1 MKVNIGVEG
10 LDKTF
15 QAKFPEQTTCVH
27 CHCTARIG
35 FVAHE
40 LNHKGKDS
48 DADLPPVYVCQINEQ
63 KKDGKLW
70 LHDLCAV
77 AVYFCEKC
85 LNPTALY
92 NQG

>member
-1 MKVNIGVEG
+1 MKVELGKEG

-15 QAKFPEQTTCVH
+15 QAKFPEETTCVH
-27 CHCTARIG
+27 CSSNARIG

-40 LNHKGKDS
+40 IDDKGKDS
-48 DADLPPVYVCQINEQ
+48 DADLPPAYVNQIHEQ
-63 KKDGKLW
+63 HKDDKLW
-70 LHDLCAV
+70 LHDLCSV

>member
-1 MKVNIGVEG
+1 MKVELGKEG
-10 LDKTF
+10 LTKTW
-15 QAKFPEQTTCVH
+15 QKDFPEETTCVH
-27 CHCTARIG
+27 CSGNSRIG

-40 LNHKGKDS
+40 VGDEGKDS
-48 DADLPPVYVCQINEQ
+48 DASLPPAYVCQINEQ
-63 KKDGKLW
+63 GKDDKLW

-85 LNPTALY
+85 LFPTALY